1 MDFLTLLSYVL
12 AIVETGA
19 LIATLVYITRAM
31 HEKKIQRTKQG
42 KKGGKSSEMTQK
54 AVSLCYRNAAIFFF
68 IYLLLNILR
77 KFSGIFE

>member
-19 LIATLVYITRAM
+19 LVAVLVYITRAM

-42 KKGGKSSEMTQK
+42 KKGGKSSEVTQK
-54 AVSLCYRNAAIFFF
+54 LVSVYYRNAGIFFL
-68 IYLLLNILR
+68 IYLALNILR
-77 KFSGIFE
+77 RYSGIFE